1 MKKGT
6 VLFLAAWA
14 VVSLVG
20 QAVKAQAPT
29 ANTPTQEAARALGDV
44 TRIQPGQLTLHTLK
58 SGDVQVSLPEGVS
71 VLRVPPGAKDLS
83 TATKIAVGDIN
94 VGDRVSVIGRLSED
108 QKSLEASR
116 VIVMTKSDLA
126 SAHQA
131 EVQDWQRRGVSGVVK
146 AIDPATKEITI
157 AVPNTP
163 PTPGNPTHPV
173 ILTET
178 PKTVLLRYAPD
189 SVKFSDA
196 QPSTFDAIKVGDQ
209 VRALGN
215 KSEDGSHYAVEK
227 LVSGTFR
234 NISATVVSVSA
245 PSNTLTVKEL
255 GTGRSLVV
263 HTTPDSRIHQL
274 PPFVAEAIARLN
286 SGEQANTV
294 SAGGPPRGEGG
305 GGRGGPGGPGGPGGG
320 GEGRRGGMGNF
331 NQMIERMPTET
342 LADLKA
348 GEPLIV
354 VSTAGAN
361 PSEVTAIAILTGV
374 EPILTARP
382 KGSGEVNLGSWNLTM
397 GGGEGEQQSQ

>member
-1 MKKGT
+1 
-6 VLFLAAWA
+6 
-14 VVSLVG
+14 
-20 QAVKAQAPT
+20 
-29 ANTPTQEAARALGDV
+29 
-44 TRIQPGQLTLHTLK
+44 
-58 SGDVQVSLPEGVS
+58 LPEGVS

-163 PTPGNPTHPV
+163 PTSGNPTHPV